1 MGMKGWGN
9 QSDPPDAEIDRD
21 VAELRQLLARV
32 DGPAEPH
39 PAYWQNFVVKVR
51 GRIEQEGGR
60 RKRRGFAPAW
70 ASLGTAAV
78 VTVIVVATN
87 VFKNEPLPPP
97 GRSLQPTPALSL
109 AETYSSTETRSLV
122 LSKGDVQMISAI
134 VSDDNDAAVFEA
146 LVNAEDQ

>member
-1 MGMKGWGN
+1 MGMTRWGN
-9 QSDPPDAEIDRD
+9 QSDPPDAEIERD
-21 VAELRQLLARV
+21 VAELRQLLAQI

-87 VFKNEPLPPP
+87 VFKNEPPPP
-97 GRSLQPTPALSL
+97 PDRPLPNPVLSL

-134 VSDDNDAAVFEA
+134 VSDDNDDAVFEA